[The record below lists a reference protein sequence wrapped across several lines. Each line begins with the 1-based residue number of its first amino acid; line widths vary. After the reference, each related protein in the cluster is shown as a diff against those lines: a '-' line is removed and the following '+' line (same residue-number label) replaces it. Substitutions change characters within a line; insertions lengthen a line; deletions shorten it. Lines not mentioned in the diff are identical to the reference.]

1 MKLSF
6 IIIATSLV
14 IAVVAFPS
22 KDSTAID
29 FDKTELLENV
39 EERVETA
46 LDERPRACSKQIGQS
61 CTNNCECCG
70 ATVVCASVHVQG
82 QGEKKSCKSKTSN
95 NGILDLIGQA
105 ANAVEN
111 AASMCV

>member
-1 MKLSF
+1 MKLSL

-22 KDSTAID
+22 KDSAATD
-29 FDKTELLENV
+29 FDKTESLENV

-46 LDERPRACSKQIGQS
+46 LDERPRACSKNPGES

-70 ATVVCASVHVQG
+70 ATVVCASV
-82 QGEKKSCKSKTSN
+82 T
-95 NGILDLIGQA
+95 
-105 ANAVEN
+105 
-111 AASMCV
+111 